1 MFKEKIEELRK
12 AVMVLTGYRV
22 DLLPESHRYHLYPT
36 YGRRGELLVFQC
48 NAQAS
53 RPACRVWPLCHWRAC
68 LLERGPSACAGGDG
82 AA

>member
-53 RPACRVWPLCHWRAC
+53 RPMCCRPLCGGLASEHAPPAR
-68 LLERGPSACAGGDG
+68 AGGDG
-82 AA
+82 AP

>member
-53 RPACRVWPLCHWRAC
+53 RPACRVWPRRLAG
-68 LLERGPSACAGGDG
+68 LPS
-82 AA
+82 